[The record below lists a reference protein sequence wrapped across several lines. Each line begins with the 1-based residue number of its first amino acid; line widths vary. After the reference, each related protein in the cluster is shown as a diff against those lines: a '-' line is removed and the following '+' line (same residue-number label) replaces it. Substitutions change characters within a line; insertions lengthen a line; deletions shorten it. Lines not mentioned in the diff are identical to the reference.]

1 MAPAP
6 LATLRACLF
15 AYRML
20 RRNFYIFLFLQP
32 LIRLLDNKR
41 QA

>member
-1 MAPAP
+1 
-6 LATLRACLF
+6 
-15 AYRML
+15 ML